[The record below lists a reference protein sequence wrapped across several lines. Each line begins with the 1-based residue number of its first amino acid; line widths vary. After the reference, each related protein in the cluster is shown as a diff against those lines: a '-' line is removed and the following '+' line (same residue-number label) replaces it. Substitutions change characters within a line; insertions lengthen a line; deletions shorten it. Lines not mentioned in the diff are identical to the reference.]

1 MMEYVPALSCT
12 LSIILQ
18 RITTLETKMSDSE
31 DAVVL
36 KLEIEVQQKASK
48 QLQTRRRKKE

>member
-1 MMEYVPALSCT
+1 MEYVPALSCT

-18 RITTLETKMSDSE
+18 RIMTLETKMSDSE

>member
-1 MMEYVPALSCT
+1 MEYVPALSCT